1 MDCIIETDIA
11 RLSALPLGD
20 LRRAWQRHHPRMTL
34 PDRLPRDLLVRTSPR
49 EGLQAH
55 GRTSALSVRGAQ
67 GRKAMADGLR
77 LRWEAEVPLNRS
89 LPASVL
95 GRSQQT
101 ESTLVKDSF
110 IPPSQMARSMDVSE
124 SPRIKRAA

>member
-1 MDCIIETDIA
+1 
-11 RLSALPLGD
+11 
-20 LRRAWQRHHPRMTL
+20 
-34 PDRLPRDLLVRTSPR
+34 
-49 EGLQAH
+49 
-55 GRTSALSVRGAQ
+55 
-67 GRKAMADGLR
+67 MADALR

-101 ESTLVKDSF
+101 ESTLVKDLF
-110 IPPSQMARSMDVSE
+110 IPPSQMARSMDVPE